1 MSHLPGRAA
10 CLSGSRAPAINNGCT
25 PGWRRCGGHRRPCP
39 RSPGP
44 GLGRRHALRREE
56 WPRQRGRGGARAPG
70 FAGGRRGEPPSRAR
84 TPVPPTPGRRC
95 EPGVLR
101 LRSGSWP
108 APGGPQVARAAT
120 ATGVLSSPAHCCSA
134 AAPTRRLSDRQ
145 LGAAGRMPVRSLF
158 SGRGTSVSWVQTCGP
173 ELCSLFSAETWAQ
186 SGVQGTSPPP
196 SSWRVCRQRPRGHS
210 RCTRKTCFQCWSC
223 QYFSGKR
230 QEHRSLLL
238 DGGGVFTYFSR
249 PRTGPDW

>member
-1 MSHLPGRAA
+1 MDAPPAGGGAA
-10 CLSGSRAPAINNGCT
+10 GTAVPV
-25 PGWRRCGGHRRPCP
+25 P
-39 RSPGP
+39 
-44 GLGRRHALRREE
+44 ALRALASGAATPCAGRSG
-56 WPRQRGRGGARAPG
+56 RGRGAAAGPGPPG
-70 FAGGRRGEPPSRAR
+70 FAGGRRGEPPSGAR
-84 TPVPPTPGRRC
+84 TPVPPTPVRRC

-158 SGRGTSVSWVQTCGP
+158 SGRGTSVSWVQTYGP

-210 RCTRKTCFQCWSC
+210 RCTRKTCFQFWSC

-230 QEHRSLLL
+230 QERRSLLL

>member
-1 MSHLPGRAA
+1 MDAPPAGGGAAGTPSLSPLSGPWPRTPPRPAQGGVAAAEGPRRGPGPWLCWRTAGRAA
-10 CLSGSRAPAINNGCT
+10 LRGPNAGPAHASEEMRAGCAAFALGVLAGPWRAAGG
-25 PGWRRCGGHRRPCP
+25 PGGDGHRRPEQSRP
-39 RSPGP
+39 
-44 GLGRRHALRREE
+44 LLLRR
-56 WPRQRGRGGARAPG
+56 G
-70 FAGGRRGEPPSRAR
+70 
-84 TPVPPTPGRRC
+84 
-95 EPGVLR
+95 
-101 LRSGSWP
+101 
-108 APGGPQVARAAT
+108 
-120 ATGVLSSPAHCCSA
+120 
-134 AAPTRRLSDRQ
+134 PTRRLSDRQ

-210 RCTRKTCFQCWSC
+210 RCTRKTCLQFWSC

-230 QEHRSLLL
+230 QERRSLLL

>member
-56 WPRQRGRGGARAPG
+56 WPRQRGRGGARAPWLCWRTAG
-70 FAGGRRGEPPSRAR
+70 RAALRGPNAGPAHASEEMRAGCAAFALGVLAGPWRAAGG
-84 TPVPPTPGRRC
+84 
-95 EPGVLR
+95 
-101 LRSGSWP
+101 
-108 APGGPQVARAAT
+108 PGGD
-120 ATGVLSSPAHCCSA
+120 VLSSPAHCCSA

-210 RCTRKTCFQCWSC
+210 RCTRKTCFQFWSC

-230 QEHRSLLL
+230 QERRSLLL